1 MIQNNGQD
9 KKFENQE
16 QKQSGEEIEDN
27 KIEDNKKDAPVEIID
42 KNVAKLKE
50 YYGAPNE
57 EKIEK
62 FVQKLKD
69 IRGKLTFEILT
80 SAEVFT
86 KDDRNDDESW
96 FDYEIVDN
104 PETHNKLIAANC
116 KLVSKD
122 SIKNNIV
129 KAVEET
135 IEKLFS
141 KEFASWELPTLLE
154 SKEANIWLIGLDNSI
169 DIYKDEEKIALKH
182 AKQKFYFDISKLRGY
197 AKVV

>member
-1 MIQNNGQD
+1 MDEIKNEQKENSLEQSGERNKKLEDSAQKRNETLLEQNNGQD

-122 SIKNNIV
+122 SI
-129 KAVEET
+129 
-135 IEKLFS
+135 
-141 KEFASWELPTLLE
+141 
-154 SKEANIWLIGLDNSI
+154 
-169 DIYKDEEKIALKH
+169 
-182 AKQKFYFDISKLRGY
+182 
-197 AKVV
+197 